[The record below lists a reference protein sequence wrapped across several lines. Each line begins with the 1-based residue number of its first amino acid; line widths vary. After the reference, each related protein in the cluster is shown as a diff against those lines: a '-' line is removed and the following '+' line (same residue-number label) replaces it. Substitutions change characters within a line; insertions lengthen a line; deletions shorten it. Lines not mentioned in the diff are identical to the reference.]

1 MRIGRIALVA
11 SPAAFLAAAILHP
24 PHGADAESWLAS
36 ATAGGMRFYLAHLLF
51 LVAAVALVPAA
62 WEMAR
67 QLGSRGAGRGRLAA
81 ILTTLGG
88 LGLATLVGMDFL
100 VWRLAESTLGHEEML
115 GFLDDATTNPALIA
129 PAGALL
135 ALGVAGIVLLA
146 IELRRAALVAPPAAI
161 LIGTGPLLLFVL
173 PLKPV
178 SVFGGGLLLA
188 GLCSLARS
196 PSGGERRAVGRRV
209 APRPGS
215 NPLPAPGET
224 A

>member
-51 LVAAVALVPAA
+51 LVGAVALVPAA

-67 QLGSRGAGRGRLAA
+67 QIGSRGAGRGRLAA

-100 VWRLAESTLGHEEML
+100 VWRLAQSTLGHEEML
-115 GFLDDATTNPALIA
+115 GFLDDAATDPAVMA

-135 ALGVAGIVLLA
+135 GLGLAGILLLA
-146 IELRRAALVAPPAAI
+146 IELRRAALIAPPVAI
-161 LIGTGPLLLFVL
+161 LLGTGPLLLFVL

-178 SVFGGGLLLA
+178 SIVGGCLLLT
-188 GLCSLARS
+188 GLASLTRS
-196 PSGGERRAVGRRV
+196 PSGGPRRA
-209 APRPGS
+209 AEPRFA
-215 NPLPAPGET
+215 PAPGRDPWPASRE
-224 A
+224 AA